1 MAGRST
7 RAWSTPV
14 ATSGGSSG
22 HAAVV
27 SMTSGGGRMLA
38 SYRMSWLYRWQIL
51 IAFPLFAILAVVMI
65 VAAVRHQQGPP
76 LAFTLLWFVTP
87 VGTCTGSCFACAIGS
102 TCMKMCCIGGRRCAM
117 DGPDVVTL
125 TQRGFKPFAAAVQA
139 AAPHASVT
147 VGRYARL
154 VERLPGFSRFRSGD
168 GK

>member
-1 MAGRST
+1 
-7 RAWSTPV
+7 
-14 ATSGGSSG
+14 
-22 HAAVV
+22 
-27 SMTSGGGRMLA
+27 MTSGGGRMLA

-76 LAFTLLWFVTP
+76 LAFTLLWFVTLGWNLYWFLFRLCYRIDLHEDVLYWWAP
-87 VGTCTGSCFACAIGS
+87 
-102 TCMKMCCIGGRRCAM
+102 MRHGRLGLHQLRAVRPGRLGWNVAVFESM